1 MLARTLEVIGS
12 VWLAAALGTGL
23 ALLGIGLG
31 WNAAESRSLPPVRL
45 VAWWVRRVV
54 TPLLGC
60 RKWWR
65 RVATIFINN
74 TTILVI
80 VAALGKWHVGALV
93 GVACVGISLGIG
105 LRVLSTESA
114 PTLEHAF
121 PVASRKKWPLRIGIA
136 LNLLEPP
143 AIALTLGLSLGRQ
156 SVPLSATQ
164 VWETFALCVVPL
176 SLVAAGG
183 EALWL
188 GATQSDQATVDSSA
202 SESNDP

>member
-23 ALLGIGLG
+23 ALIGTGLG
-31 WNAAESRSLPPVRL
+31 WSAAESGSLPPVRL

-65 RVATIFINN
+65 RTATIFINN

-80 VAALGKWHVGALV
+80 VTALGKWHVAAMV

-105 LRVLSTESA
+105 LRVLSSESA
-114 PTLEHAF
+114 PALEHAF
-121 PVASRKKWPLRIGIA
+121 PVASRKKWLLRIGIA

-143 AIALTLGLSLGRQ
+143 AIALTIGLSLGRQ

-164 VWETFALCVVPL
+164 VWETFGLWVVPL
-176 SLVAAGG
+176 SLLAAGG
-183 EALWL
+183 ETLWL
-188 GATQSDQATVDSSA
+188 GATQSDQDTADS